1 MIDCSVILCCYNG
14 KERLRSTLEHLAKQK
29 TDAVITWELVLVDNA
44 STDGSAA
51 FAEAL
56 WKEFGAATTFR
67 VVREAKPGLIFARK
81 AGVEAAKG
89 KYILFC
95 DDDNW
100 LQENYLQR
108 ACELMERMP
117 DVGAVGGQGI
127 GVADEELPK
136 QWKYWEGDYACGKIM
151 EQSGICDDVRT
162 LFGAGLVV
170 RKELL
175 NRAFATPLVS
185 IGRDGDKLTGGDDQ
199 EICYRVMLQ
208 GYHLYY
214 DERLVFKH
222 YMPEGRLNE
231 AYHTR
236 MIEGFLAMV
245 PMFEKYR
252 MAIAAQRNRGV
263 KRYAE
268 WLHRV
273 LAIVK
278 NHGNDKYKQ
287 RYRYYVSF
295 AFGCTKHD
303 NQDMQVIKQYI
314 ESLKHE

>member
-14 KERLRSTLEHLAKQK
+14 KDRLRPTLEHLAKQK
-29 TDAVITWELVLVDNA
+29 TDAALTWEFVFVDNA
-44 STDGSAA
+44 STDGCAA
-51 FAEAL
+51 YAEAL
-56 WKEFGAATTFR
+56 WSEFGVAATIR
-67 VVREAKPGLIFARK
+67 VVRETKPGLIFARK
-81 AGVEAAKG
+81 AGVEAANG

-100 LQENYLQR
+100 LQEDYLKN
-108 ACELMERMP
+108 ACELMELMP
-117 DVGAVGGQGI
+117 DIGAVGGQGI
-127 GVADEELPK
+127 VVADVELPK
-136 QWKYWEGDYACGKIM
+136 QWKNWDGDYACGKIM
-151 EQSGICDDVRT
+151 EQSGVCDEIRT
-162 LFGAGLVV
+162 LFGAGLVI

-175 NRAFATPLVS
+175 NRTFATPLVS
-185 IGRDGDKLTGGDDQ
+185 VGRDGDKLTGGDDQ

-214 DERLVFKH
+214 DERLVFEH

-252 MAIAAQRNRGV
+252 MAIAAQRNRGIR
-263 KRYAE
+263 RYAE
-268 WLHRV
+268 WIHRV
-273 LAIVK
+273 LAVVK
-278 NHGNDKYKQ
+278 NQGDEKYKL

-295 AFGCTKHD
+295 AFECTKYD
-303 NQDMQVIKQYI
+303 NQDMQQIKQYI